1 MRKTFLSVF
10 IGCILL
16 LSFAQNAKATEAKYK
31 ESIGFENKYVE
42 AYEFDHT
49 NGNERLRLKKLA
61 DIERASATTVHYD
74 YKAKEHYTCSW
85 KYNEVLGRWVCGK
98 DYEKAIRLIKSE
110 STLQCPYGYGLDAQG
125 KRCIKKHVPD
135 NAHMNNEGTGW
146 QCDPGYYLNSTATGC
161 TKVQNQNN
169 TYVYTNSNTS
179 KPCTGKCG
187 NIVINNASTVNIYQ
201 AETINIMQLGYATGQ
216 NGGNVIIEDSTG
228 NLIPPKELPPT
239 GAGILWTII
248 SSIGGV
254 CIWGVKKLV
263 LG

>member
-1 MRKTFLSVF
+1 MRKTLLSVF

-42 AYEFDHT
+42 AYEFEHT
-49 NGNERLRLKKLA
+49 NGNERLRLKELA

-98 DYEKAIRLIKSE
+98 DYEKAIGLIKSE
-110 STLQCPYGYGLDAQG
+110 PVTECPYGYVQNMQKNG
-125 KRCIKKHVPD
+125 CVKKHVPD

-146 QCDPGYYLNSTATGC
+146 QCDPGYHLNSSATGC
-161 TKVQNQNN
+161 VKDQS
-169 TYVYTNSNTS
+169 TYVPQPIAPIPP

-201 AETINIMQLGYATGQ
+201 AETINIMQIGQ
-216 NGGNVIIEDSTG
+216 TSGNSGGSVIVEDGAG
-228 NLIPPKELPPT
+228 NTIPSKELPPT
-239 GAGILWTII
+239 GAGLLWTII
-248 SSIGGV
+248 SSMGTV
-254 CIWGVKKLV
+254 CLWGVKKIV